1 MTVRTAELLMAIAT
15 LLLSLGFML
24 TVYLDGLT
32 IGWVEGRGPGAGVWP
47 FWLSAGMALASIAT
61 LVRWFMGATPE
72 SRNTDPYIAPETLFL
87 VGVSAVAL
95 FLFLLLMTI
104 IGTYLALMLFM
115 FFYVRIIGRHGWP
128 ITGAMVIGTPIFV
141 YVLFEVA
148 LTKYLPKGW
157 PIFEEGFL
165 VIDNIRY
172 ELLY

>member
-1 MTVRTAELLMAIAT
+1 MA
-15 LLLSLGFML
+15 S
-24 TVYLDGLT
+24 V
-32 IGWVEGRGPGAGVWP
+32 
-47 FWLSAGMALASIAT
+47 AT
-61 LVRWFMGATPE
+61 LVRWFTGATPE
-72 SRNTDPYIAPETLFL
+72 SRNTDPYIASETLFL

-104 IGTYLALMLFM
+104 S
-115 FFYVRIIGRHGWP
+115 
-128 ITGAMVIGTPIFV
+128 TPIFV

-165 VIDNIRY
+165 FIDNIRY